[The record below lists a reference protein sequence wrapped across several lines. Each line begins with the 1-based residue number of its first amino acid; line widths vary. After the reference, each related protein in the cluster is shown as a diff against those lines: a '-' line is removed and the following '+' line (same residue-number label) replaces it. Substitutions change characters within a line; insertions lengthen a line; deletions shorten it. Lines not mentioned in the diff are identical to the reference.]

1 MKSIL
6 LTILVIPLFVFVTLA
21 QTSSELI
28 SEAKK
33 IIYQGD
39 IHFDEGL
46 YLKGRGL
53 FERVLSS
60 EPENFLAK
68 YYLAY
73 TDYKLSIYFM
83 SKKEQIQFDRF
94 VKSGIETCKELLSKN
109 NEDAETK
116 ALLGGIYGIQIANEP
131 NLGQVIGPQS
141 NALLFEAVELAPDN
155 PRVLVL
161 AGINKLNTPEF
172 FGGSKTKALEY
183 FKKAVN
189 LFENSGAVNS
199 DGIEWGHLYALG
211 WLGKTFLKM
220 KDYDSAYRTFNKALS
235 IEPEYSWIKYNLLPK
250 VKEKMST
257 QTQDN

>member
-1 MKSIL
+1 MKSVL
-6 LTILVIPLFVFVTLA
+6 LTILIIPLFALVTFA

-28 SEAKK
+28 SEAKTLV
-33 IIYQGD
+33 YQGD
-39 IHFDEGL
+39 VNFDKGL

-73 TDYKLSIYFM
+73 TNYKLSIYFM
-83 SKKEQIQFDRF
+83 YKKEQVQLDRF

-141 NALLFEAVELAPDN
+141 NALLSEAIELAPDN

-189 LFENSGAVNS
+189 LFENDESVNG
-199 DGIEWGHLYALG
+199 DGIEWGHLYALA
-211 WLGKTFLKM
+211 WLGKTYLKM
-220 KDYDSAYRTFNKALS
+220 NDYDSADQTFKKALS
-235 IEPEYSWIKYNLLPK
+235 IEPEYSWVKYNLFPK
-250 VKEKMST
+250 LREKMST
-257 QTQDN
+257 QVQDN